1 MRSVFFLVLFALTM
15 SAFGQFG
22 AGGGEGPMP
31 FDSSDI
37 IADRI
42 VKSSVPVVLDFWAAW
57 CKPCRMLAPIIE
69 DLKKKYAGRIKVIK
83 IDIEAHRRIAAYFR
97 IQSIPAVYIIKDKA
111 VVQYLPGLQD
121 KSAYE
126 QAVASVLKPEPAR
139 PKLPKDSTAQPP
151 AKTQQ

>member
-1 MRSVFFLVLFALTM
+1 MRSVLFLVLCALTM
-15 SAFGQFG
+15 SAFGQY
-22 AGGGEGPMP
+22 GGGEGPVP

-42 VKSSVPVVLDFWAAW
+42 VKSSVPVVLDFWAVW

-83 IDIEAHRRIAAYFR
+83 IDIEANRRISAYFR
-97 IQSIPAVYIIKDKA
+97 ISAIPAVFIIKDKA
-111 VVQYLPGLQD
+111 VVQFLPGLQD

-126 QAVASVLKPEPAR
+126 QAVAEVLKPVPAQ
-139 PKLPKDSTAQPP
+139 PKVPKDSTAQPP
-151 AKTQQ
+151 AKPRQ